1 MNMEIMQH
9 TTTVLLCG
17 LEPTW
22 MQQNRPDSS
31 RNFTEDTYTTFTSE
45 FDKLLQTEGLYMEIH
60 LLNPDSR
67 DNVNELKRKIR
78 DGSGPEGGNKSW
90 DGVLL
95 DWALRTD
102 LELTTLF
109 EELMNYVHETLPGT
123 KILFSSSDNDW
134 TATLKRNLNIGHERV
149 PLTKTALEAMHAAAT
164 R

>member
-1 MNMEIMQH
+1 MNMEIMQN
-9 TTTVLLCG
+9 TTTVLLIG

-31 RNFTEDTYTTFTSE
+31 RNFTEDTYTTFVSE
-45 FDKLLQTEGLYMEIH
+45 FDKLRETEGLYMEIH
-60 LLNPDSR
+60 VLNPDSR

-78 DGSGPEGGNKSW
+78 DGSGPDGGNKAW

-95 DWALRTD
+95 DWAFRTD
-102 LELTTLF
+102 MELTNLF
-109 EELMNYVHETLPGT
+109 EELINYVHETLPGT

-134 TATLKRNLNIGHERV
+134 QASIRRNLDIGHERI
-149 PLTKTALEAMHAAAT
+149 PLTKSALEAMHAAAT